1 VLLAKEL
8 KKNELKSNYLCVI
21 LNFNNLFFKNIFF
34 FSINDTFAFRDIV
47 PAHIVLERYFNEMYP
62 KSTK

>member
-21 LNFNNLFFKNIFF
+21 LNLNNLFFKNIFF